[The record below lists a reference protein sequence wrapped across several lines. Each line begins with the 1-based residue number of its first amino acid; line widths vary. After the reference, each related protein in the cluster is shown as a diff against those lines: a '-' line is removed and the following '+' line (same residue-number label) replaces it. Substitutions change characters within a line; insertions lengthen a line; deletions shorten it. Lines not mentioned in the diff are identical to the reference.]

1 MNSPALNWRS
11 LVSLVLIAG
20 FCGTALVWVNGITAP
35 RIETQRQE
43 QARALMNSLL
53 LPEQRIELKTLESWR
68 GDTLSACTD
77 WWLLRLS
84 ENGYAGPIEFLAYW
98 QTFEGDLPSVIK
110 LRVLNHLETPG
121 IGDFIDHERSDYLP
135 DRDNWT
141 LTEWQTADTLSGATI
156 THNALKRVADSLAQY
171 IDSDAQ
177 TQFCSDQLS
186 PTKEHAQ

>member
-1 MNSPALNWRS
+1 MTSPALNWRS

-156 THNALKRVADSLAQY
+156 THNALKRAADSLAQY
-171 IDSDAQ
+171 MDNDTQ

>member
-1 MNSPALNWRS
+1 MTSPALNWRS

-35 RIETQRQE
+35 RIEIQRQE

-53 LPEQRIELKTLESWR
+53 QPEQRIELKALEGWR

-135 DRDNWT
+135 DRDT
-141 LTEWQTADTLSGATI
+141 GPLQSGRRQTLSGATI
-156 THNALKRVADSLAQY
+156 THNALKRAAESVAQY
-171 IDSDAQ
+171 MDGDAR
-177 TQFCSDQLS
+177 TQFCQELLSD
-186 PTKEHAQ
+186 TKDSVQ

>member
-1 MNSPALNWRS
+1 MTSGALNWRS

-20 FCGTALVWVNGITAP
+20 FCGTALVWVNAITAP

-53 LPEQRIELKTLESWR
+53 QPEQRLELKALEGWR

-98 QTFEGDLPSVIK
+98 QTFDEDLPSNIK
-110 LRVLNHLETPG
+110 LRVINHLETPG

-156 THNALKRVADSLAQY
+156 THNALKRAAESVAQY
-171 IDSDAQ
+171 MDGDAR
-177 TQFCSDQLS
+177 TQFCRELLSD
-186 PTKEHAQ
+186 TKDSVQ

>member
-1 MNSPALNWRS
+1 MTSGALNWRS

-20 FCGTALVWVNGITAP
+20 FCGTALVWVNAITAP

-53 LPEQRIELKTLESWR
+53 QPEQRIELKALEGWR

-121 IGDFIDHERSDYLP
+121 IGDFIDHESSDYLP

-156 THNALKRVADSLAQY
+156 THNALKRAAESVAQY
-171 IDSDAQ
+171 MDGDAR
-177 TQFCSDQLS
+177 TQFCQELLSD
-186 PTKEHAQ
+186 TKDSVQ

>member
-1 MNSPALNWRS
+1 MTSPALNWRS

-171 IDSDAQ
+171 MDSDAH

>member
-1 MNSPALNWRS
+1 MTSPALNWRS

-53 LPEQRIELKTLESWR
+53 MPEQRIELKTLESWR

-171 IDSDAQ
+171 MDSDAQ

-186 PTKEHAQ
+186 PTKEPAE

>member
-1 MNSPALNWRS
+1 MTNGGLNWRS
-11 LVSLVLIAG
+11 LGSLVLIAG

-98 QTFEGDLPSVIK
+98 QTFEGDLPSFIK

-156 THNALKRVADSLAQY
+156 THNALKRAADSLAQSM
-171 IDSDAQ
+171 DNDAQ

-186 PTKEHAQ
+186 PTKERAQ

>member
-1 MNSPALNWRS
+1 MTSPALNWRS

-171 IDSDAQ
+171 MDSDAQ
-177 TQFCSDQLS
+177 TQFCSDRLS
-186 PTKEHAQ
+186 PTKEPAE

>member
-1 MNSPALNWRS
+1 MTSGALNWRS

-20 FCGTALVWVNGITAP
+20 FCGTALVWVNAITAP

-53 LPEQRIELKTLESWR
+53 QPEQRIELKALDGWR

-77 WWLLRLS
+77 WSLLRLR

-98 QTFEGDLPSVIK
+98 QTFEGNLPSVIK
-110 LRVLNHLETPG
+110 LRVLKHLETPG

-156 THNALKRVADSLAQY
+156 THNALKRAAESVAQY
-171 IDSDAQ
+171 MDGDAR
-177 TQFCSDQLS
+177 TQFCRELLSD
-186 PTKEHAQ
+186 TKDSVQ

>member
-1 MNSPALNWRS
+1 MTSGALNWRS

-20 FCGTALVWVNGITAP
+20 FCGKALVWVNAITAP

-68 GDTLSACTD
+68 GDTLGACTD

-156 THNALKRVADSLAQY
+156 THNALKRAAESVAQY
-171 IDSDAQ
+171 MDDDAR
-177 TQFCSDQLS
+177 TQFCQELLSD
-186 PTKEHAQ
+186 TKDSVQ

>member
-1 MNSPALNWRS
+1 MTSGALNWRS

-20 FCGTALVWVNGITAP
+20 FCGTALVWVNAITAP

-53 LPEQRIELKTLESWR
+53 QPEQRIELKALEGRR

-135 DRDNWT
+135 DRDSWT

-156 THNALKRVADSLAQY
+156 THNALKRAAESVAQY
-171 IDSDAQ
+171 MDVDAR
-177 TQFCSDQLS
+177 TQFCQELLSD
-186 PTKEHAQ
+186 TKDSAQ

>member
-1 MNSPALNWRS
+1 MTSGALNWRS

-20 FCGTALVWVNGITAP
+20 FCGTALVWVNAITAP

-53 LPEQRIELKTLESWR
+53 QPEQRIELKALEGWR

-121 IGDFIDHERSDYLP
+121 IGDFIDHEHSDYLP

-156 THNALKRVADSLAQY
+156 THNALKRAAESVAQY
-171 IDSDAQ
+171 MDGDAR
-177 TQFCSDQLS
+177 TQFCRELLSD
-186 PTKEHAQ
+186 TKDSVQ

>member
-1 MNSPALNWRS
+1 MTSGALNWRS

-20 FCGTALVWVNGITAP
+20 FCGTALVWVNAITAP

-53 LPEQRIELKTLESWR
+53 QPEQRIELKALEGWR

-156 THNALKRVADSLAQY
+156 THDALKRAAESVAQY
-171 IDSDAQ
+171 MDGDAR
-177 TQFCSDQLS
+177 TQFCRELLSD
-186 PTKEHAQ
+186 TKDSVQ

>member
-1 MNSPALNWRS
+1 MTSGALNWRS
-11 LVSLVLIAG
+11 LASLVLIAG
-20 FCGTALVWVNGITAP
+20 FCGTALVWVNAITAP

-53 LPEQRIELKTLESWR
+53 QPEQRIELKALDGWR

-98 QTFEGDLPSVIK
+98 QAFDGDLPSVIK

-141 LTEWQTADTLSGATI
+141 RTEWQTADTLSGATI
-156 THNALKRVADSLAQY
+156 THNALKRAAESVAQY
-171 IDSDAQ
+171 MDGDAR
-177 TQFCSDQLS
+177 TQFCRELLSD
-186 PTKEHAQ
+186 TKDSVQ

>member
-1 MNSPALNWRS
+1 MTSPALNWRS
-11 LVSLVLIAG
+11 LVSLVLITG

-98 QTFEGDLPSVIK
+98 QTFEDDLPSVIK

-141 LTEWQTADTLSGATI
+141 LEEWQTADTLSGATI
-156 THNALKRVADSLAQY
+156 THNALKRAADSLAQY
-171 IDSDAQ
+171 MDSDAR

>member
-1 MNSPALNWRS
+1 MTSGALNWRS

-20 FCGTALVWVNGITAP
+20 FCGTALVWVNAITAP

-53 LPEQRIELKTLESWR
+53 QPEQRTELKALDGWR

-141 LTEWQTADTLSGATI
+141 RTEWQTADTLSGATI
-156 THNALKRVADSLAQY
+156 THNALKRAAESVAQY
-171 IDSDAQ
+171 MDSDAR
-177 TQFCSDQLS
+177 TQFCWELLSD
-186 PTKEHAQ
+186 TKDSVR

>member
-1 MNSPALNWRS
+1 MTSGALNWRS

-20 FCGTALVWVNGITAP
+20 FCGTALVWVNAITAP

-68 GDTLSACTD
+68 GDTLGACTD

-156 THNALKRVADSLAQY
+156 THNALKRAAESVAQY
-171 IDSDAQ
+171 MDDDAR
-177 TQFCSDQLS
+177 TQFCQELLSD
-186 PTKEHAQ
+186 TKDSVQ

>member
-1 MNSPALNWRS
+1 MTSGALNWRS

-20 FCGTALVWVNGITAP
+20 FCGTALVWVNAITAP

-53 LPEQRIELKTLESWR
+53 QPEQRIELKALEGWR

-98 QTFEGDLPSVIK
+98 QTFESDLPSAIK

-156 THNALKRVADSLAQY
+156 THNALKRAAASVAQY
-171 IDSDAQ
+171 MDGDAR
-177 TQFCSDQLS
+177 TQFCRELLSD
-186 PTKEHAQ
+186 TKDSVQ

>member
-1 MNSPALNWRS
+1 MTSPALNWRS

-84 ENGYAGPIEFLAYW
+84 ENGYAGPIEFLAYL

-156 THNALKRVADSLAQY
+156 THNALKRAADSLAQY
-171 IDSDAQ
+171 MDRDAQ

-186 PTKEHAQ
+186 PTTEHAQ

>member
-1 MNSPALNWRS
+1 MTSGALNWRS

-20 FCGTALVWVNGITAP
+20 FCGTALVWVNAITAP

-53 LPEQRIELKTLESWR
+53 QPEQRIELRALEGWR

-84 ENGYAGPIEFLAYW
+84 ENGYAGPIELLAYW
-98 QTFEGDLPSVIK
+98 QTFEGNIPSVIK

-141 LTEWQTADTLSGATI
+141 LTEWQAADTLSGATI
-156 THNALKRVADSLAQY
+156 THNALKRAAESVAEY
-171 IDSDAQ
+171 MDSDAR
-177 TQFCSDQLS
+177 TQFCWELLSD
-186 PTKEHAQ
+186 TKDSVQ